1 MPELTLA
8 YQDEVLRV
16 HRSEDG
22 RYYLSDWLGVFRK
35 GAQLRR
41 AYQAC
46 VELAKRRS
54 PSVWLADT
62 SQLPVIDPS
71 DAKWVAEWFW
81 PEFARAGVRYM
92 AAVSPQKVVSKMSAN
107 RATEGLVA
115 TGSIEVSVHDTRAQ
129 AEAALLEWHRKHA
142 HDGE

>member
-1 MPELTLA
+1 MGDMTLV
-8 YQDEVLRV
+8 YEDDLLRV
-16 HRSEDG
+16 YWNERG
-22 RYYLSDWLGVFRK
+22 CYFLSDWLGVFRK

-46 VELAKRRS
+46 VEAAKARR

-62 SQLPVIDPS
+62 SKFPVLDPV

-92 AAVSPQKVVSKMSAN
+92 AGVSPQKVVSKMSVS
-107 RATEGLVA
+107 RATEGLA
-115 TGSIEVSVHDTRAQ
+115 ESGSMEISVHTTRAE
-129 AEAALLEWHRKHA
+129 AEVAIAAWHKKHA
-142 HDGE
+142 ND